1 MPTPILIV
9 DDDPD
14 IRESLGDMLAHE
26 GYRVQTVPDGTEALQ
41 CVKRERYSA
50 ALLDIQLPDLDGL
63 SVLKVM
69 MELDPN
75 LPIIILTG
83 HANAE
88 NTIGSLVKGA
98 FAYLTK
104 PYNKQELTAI
114 LRRAVSVKGL
124 VVRAEHVEQALLA
137 SEQRFRA
144 LVESASDAIVLS
156 DQGGHIIWWNAAAE
170 RLFAY
175 PQHEALG
182 RSLSMLMPERFR
194 AAHEAGLARLA
205 QGGEPRMIG
214 KAIEMVGLKKEGTEF
229 PLELSLARWTTKE
242 GTFFSGIIRDITER
256 KRAEEAV
263 ARLSHYNQL
272 ILNSA
277 GEGIFGLDLEGRVT
291 FINPTGAQLLGWEPS
306 QLIGRVMHTVLYHS
320 MAEESVPTK
329 DTSPVYSAIR
339 DGATHRIQNEV
350 FSRKDGTTFPAEY
363 VTSGI
368 REQGRLVGAV
378 VVFKDIAWRKRMDA
392 LQQAQLTVSHILAEA
407 RSLQAAMPS
416 LLKAC
421 SELGQWD
428 VALYWRMDTGMNVLR
443 CESVWHKPWSQDEE
457 FCAVSR
463 GAAFPPGVD
472 LPGRAWLGRE
482 PVWMPDVENDAGFTR
497 SPTAARVGLHG
508 AAAIPI
514 RSGDD
519 ICGVIEVLSHD
530 HRPSDRRVLHTM
542 ADIGMKIGQFIERE
556 SSDRALRAA
565 HEETQRILGSLPGA
579 IFLCG
584 EGHVVQYANELAD
597 TYFGTPD
604 APLLGRSLMACLP
617 LSRSAKDRLT
627 QDFVEVLLSG
637 QRPPLDR
644 EFEGGKRVF
653 RYRLFPV
660 STDRHA
666 PRYEVGIVLWDI
678 TEEKQ
683 FQEQLMQTDKLA
695 SLGTMVSGM
704 AHEINNPAQAI
715 LSMAEL
721 IQEEEDP
728 QQIKQFAA
736 DIVDY
741 ARHVSNVVRDFASYA
756 RAAGRDGQTELDVA
770 DRLTEA
776 VKMVRRGPHFGYVTV
791 VTDFMGPAIIRARK
805 AEIDQVF
812 VNLISNAAQAMN
824 GRGELR
830 LSTAVEGETLVVSIG
845 DTGCGIPK
853 SIQAKI
859 FDPFFTTK
867 EPGKGTGLG
876 LSIVHRIVTKYGGAI
891 ALESEDGQGTVFR
904 IRFPLADVA

>member
-1 MPTPILIV
+1 MAAPILIV

-14 IRESLGDMLAHE
+14 IRESLGDMLSHE
-26 GYRVQTVPDGTEALQ
+26 GYRVQTVPDGSEALQ
-41 CVKRERYSA
+41 CVKHQRYSA

-69 MELDPN
+69 MELDPD

-83 HANAE
+83 HASTE

-114 LRRAVSVKGL
+114 LRRAVSVKRL

-175 PQHEALG
+175 PKDEVLG
-182 RSLSMLMPERFR
+182 RTLSMLMPERFR
-194 AAHEAGLARLA
+194 PAHEAGLARLA
-205 QGGEPRMIG
+205 AGGEPHILGRPV
-214 KAIEMVGLKKEGTEF
+214 ELVGLKKDGTEF

-263 ARLSHYNQL
+263 IRLSRHNEL
-272 ILNSA
+272 ILHSA
-277 GEGIFGLDLEGRVT
+277 GEGIFGLDREGHVT
-291 FINPTGAQLLGWEPS
+291 FINPAGAQLLGWEPDR
-306 QLIGRVMHTVLYHS
+306 LIGQVMHAVLYR
-320 MAEESVPTK
+320 ATTEESVPTK
-329 DTSPVYSAIR
+329 EASPIYSAMR
-339 DGATHRIQNEV
+339 DGGTHRIQNET
-350 FSRKDGTTFPAEY
+350 FTRKDGTTFPAEY
-363 VTSGI
+363 VTSAI
-368 REQGRLVGAV
+368 REQDRLVGAV
-378 VVFKDIAWRKRMDA
+378 VVFKDITGRKRMDA
-392 LQQAQLTVSHILAEA
+392 LQQAQLAVSHILAES
-407 RSLQAAMPS
+407 RSLQDAMPA
-416 LLKAC
+416 LLKATA
-421 SELGQWD
+421 EAGQWD
-428 VALYWRMDTGMNVLR
+428 LALHWRVDAAVKVLR
-443 CESVWHKPWSQDEE
+443 CESAWHKPWAQEDE
-457 FCAVSR
+457 FYAVSR
-463 GAAFPPGVD
+463 GAALPSGVD
-472 LPGRAWLGRE
+472 LPGRAWLSRE
-482 PVWMPDVENDAGFTR
+482 PAWSADVAADREFSR
-497 SPTAARVGLHG
+497 SPTASRVGLHG
-508 AAAIPI
+508 AAAFPI
-514 RSGDD
+514 RIGEDV
-519 ICGVIEVLSHD
+519 CGVIEVLSREP
-530 HRPSDRRVLHTM
+530 RPPDRRLLHTM
-542 ADIGMKIGQFIERE
+542 ADIGMKVGQFIDRE
-556 SSDRALRAA
+556 AADRALRLA
-565 HEETQRILGSLPGA
+565 HEETRHILASLPGA

-584 EGHVVQYANELAD
+584 DGHVVQYANELAF
-597 TYFGTPD
+597 TYFAAPD
-604 APLLGRSLMACLP
+604 KPLIGQSLMACLP
-617 LSRSAKDRLT
+617 LADQIRER
-627 QDFVEVLLSG
+627 FV
-637 QRPPLDR
+637 R
-644 EFEGGKRVF
+644 EFEEIGISGERPAMEQEFEAGKQIF

-660 STDRHA
+660 SMNQS
-666 PRYEVGIVLWDI
+666 PRYRVGIVLWDI

-683 FQEQLMQTDKLA
+683 FQDQLMQTDKLA

-721 IQEEEDP
+721 IQEEQDP
-728 QQIKQFAA
+728 EQIRQFAA
-736 DIVDY
+736 DIVEY
-741 ARHVSNVVRDFASYA
+741 ARHVSHVVRDFASYA

-776 VKMVRRGPHFGYVTV
+776 VKMVRRGPHFGYVTI
-791 VTDFMGPAIIRARK
+791 VTDYAAGSLMRGRK
-805 AEIDQVF
+805 TEIDQIF
-812 VNLISNAAQAMN
+812 VNLISNAVQAMN
-824 GRGELR
+824 GRGLLK
-830 LSTAVEGETLVVSIG
+830 LSTRVESAILIVSIE

-891 ALESEDGQGTVFR
+891 AVDSEEGRGTSFR
-904 IRFPLADVA
+904 IRFPLASLS